1 MSDITKFSEG
11 AAILQ
16 QVDVSDIFTNL
27 ALGIAEAQQK
37 LDDNSVTQAIRLA
50 QTQINGVSLLQM
62 GFAPVFYAFQHAD
75 ISASINLKMA
85 LKENLEFGFGID
97 LKLSS
102 KKGYS
107 ETDKQFLSQDSYSET
122 REEYKTSKELSF
134 KANEKKHIKIESHQ
148 FKLQEEYQAKTRV
161 EKLKE
166 DIIQQT
172 SVEQIYEEIQ
182 THTLS
187 HNQSRGIDV
196 WLDGGFL
203 RIEQSLHYKKTGVGL
218 LKIRDYTTEKAID
231 VNGTDTDGDFLLGT
245 DLPTSLIEAQDA
257 NTGTVYGLSKKG
269 ELYKLNTTSSTW
281 EPIQSTMYF
290 RYNRDDINYTD
301 ILKDGPGDTANLD
314 HVFPSTAPDNKNHTE
329 HGLIHQALR
338 LVQSQDPDAKI
349 TITGMT
355 DPDGGNSKG
364 NKSLAKRRA
373 ENLRNH
379 IFGTTAPVSV
389 KIDAVTNNSGASDL
403 LKRYAK
409 IELDADYIIF
419 IEGKIT
425 KDATPKKTDPKPN
438 KFVYVDSSTP
448 NPFYKLDIKYGS
460 YALSY
465 SENETFE
472 NLLTYVK
479 GILVKDSY
487 ESKEA
492 RHYFLNDES
501 IIKFYMYSNSSED
514 ILIEENSDQSTSENS
529 NESSYLFSK
538 TKNERSELSDNLT
551 KKSEN
556 NSFALGASVDFR
568 MSKQFEMSMEG
579 NASMSARLVAV
590 PAPQGFVTF
599 IQQIFINNNSGTVT
613 INN

>member
-102 KKGYS
+102 KKGYT

-134 KANEKKHIKIESHQ
+134 KANEDKHIKIESHQ

-161 EKLKE
+161 EKMKE

-172 SVEQIYEEIQ
+172 SVEQIYDEIQ
-182 THTLS
+182 TQTLS

-196 WLDGGFL
+196 WVDGGFL
-203 RIEQSLHYKKTGVGL
+203 RIEQSLHYKKSGVGL
-218 LKIRDYTTEKAID
+218 LKIRDYTTDKAID
-231 VNGTDTDGDFLLGT
+231 VNGTDTDGDFSLGA
-245 DLPTSLIEAQDA
+245 DLATSLTDALDA

-269 ELYKLNTTSSTW
+269 ELYKWNTTSTTW
-281 EPIQSTMYF
+281 EPIPSTMYF

-301 ILKDGPGDTANLD
+301 VLKDGPGDTAPLK
-314 HVFPSTAPDNKNHTE
+314 HTFPVGAADNKNHTE

-355 DPDGGNSKG
+355 DPDGGNSPG

-389 KIDAVTNNSGASDL
+389 KIDAVTNSTGPSDL
-403 LKRYAK
+403 LKRFAK

-419 IEGKIT
+419 IDGKIT

-438 KFVYVDSSTP
+438 KFVFVDGSNP
-448 NPFYKLDIKYGS
+448 NPFYKLDVKYGS

-465 SENETFE
+465 SENEDFSE
-472 NLLTYVK
+472 LLTYVK
-479 GILVKDSY
+479 SVLVKDSY
-487 ESKEA
+487 ESKES
-492 RHYFLNDES
+492 RHYFLNEEA
-501 IIKFYMYSNSSED
+501 IIKFYMYSNASED
-514 ILIEENSDQSTSENS
+514 IQIEENSSQSSSENS
-529 NESSYLFSK
+529 SESSYLFSK
-538 TKNERSELSDNLT
+538 TKNQRSELSDNLT